1 MEIQILNQFSF
12 PIQIFLDGLQVK
24 IGHECTGGTEEF
36 LGQTASASE
45 CAKKCKGKVGCQY
58 FIYGTDNT
66 KCFHEEKCSTDK
78 KNADYIIYK
87 MTTGKK
93 VIDCEIYCQRFPTNS
108 CIYIDQISQNFLIEA
123 CPSTCATCSKGN
135 GCIKWCSKYGFCGG
149 DDDYKNEGTDC
160 RACSVSGIF
169 LFVLNIHFSFLIK

>member
-66 KCFHEEKCSTDK
+66 KCFYEEKCSTDK

-93 VIDCEIYCQRFPTNS
+93 VIDCEIYCQRFMDKIIN
-108 CIYIDQISQNFLIEA
+108 DQQLLLHNQI
-123 CPSTCATCSKGN
+123 
-135 GCIKWCSKYGFCGG
+135 
-149 DDDYKNEGTDC
+149 
-160 RACSVSGIF
+160 
-169 LFVLNIHFSFLIK
+169 

>member
-66 KCFHEEKCSTDK
+66 KCFYEESCSTDK

-93 VIDCEIYCQRFPTNS
+93 VIDCEIYCQRFYITGFAKFMS
-108 CIYIDQISQNFLIEA
+108 IYRS
-123 CPSTCATCSKGN
+123 
-135 GCIKWCSKYGFCGG
+135 
-149 DDDYKNEGTDC
+149 
-160 RACSVSGIF
+160 
-169 LFVLNIHFSFLIK
+169 NIPKFSYRSMPQ